1 MERYHEKA
9 SSKVPVQP
17 LPEPRNAALESL
29 RNLNKK
35 YGLGD
40 HMQIGRS
47 AADAGQASVA
57 QEYRTYKAD
66 QLSGADMD
74 VLRYWEVCR
83 TRTSNI

>member
-9 SSKVPVQP
+9 SLKVPVQR
-17 LPEPRNAALESL
+17 LPEPHNAALKSL
-29 RNLNKK
+29 RNLNEK

-57 QEYRTYKAD
+57 QEYQTYEAD

-74 VLRYWEVCR
+74 ILRYWEVRR

>member
-9 SSKVPVQP
+9 SSKVPAQP
-17 LPEPRNAALESL
+17 PPEPRNAALKL
-29 RNLNKK
+29 LQNLNKK

-47 AADAGQASVA
+47 AADVGQASVA
-57 QEYRTYKAD
+57 QEYRTYEAD

-74 VLRYWEVCR
+74 VLRYWEVHR

>member
-17 LPEPRNAALESL
+17 PPEPCNAALELL
-29 RNLNKK
+29 RNLNGK

-47 AADAGQASVA
+47 AAEASVA
-57 QEYRTYKAD
+57 QEYRTYEAD
-66 QLSGADMD
+66 QLSGADMV
-74 VLRYWEVCR
+74 VLRYWEVHR